1 MSETVYEVPGL
12 VTVSKDPASRSIL
25 VRWGADIYREDGAVR
40 VALEA
45 ALDCV
50 RQHGLTNWVADVSAV
65 TSEMAT
71 ADAQY
76 AAGEF
81 VDALGSVGLDVFVL
95 VAAPSQDSGA
105 SELEMWLEETHDR
118 LNGRVEMFLATTLDQ
133 AHKLIVARG

>member
-1 MSETVYEVPGL
+1 M
-12 VTVSKDPASRSIL
+12 
-25 VRWGADIYREDGAVR
+25 
-40 VALEA
+40 
-45 ALDCV
+45 
-50 RQHGLTNWVADVSAV
+50 

-118 LNGRVEMFLATTLDQ
+118 LNGRVEMFLATTIDQ
-133 AHKLIVARG
+133 ANKLIVARG